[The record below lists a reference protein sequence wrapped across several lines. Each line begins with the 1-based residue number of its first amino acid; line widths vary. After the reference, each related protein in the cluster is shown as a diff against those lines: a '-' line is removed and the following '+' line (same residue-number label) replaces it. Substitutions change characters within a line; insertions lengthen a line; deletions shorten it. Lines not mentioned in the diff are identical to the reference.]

1 MGDMNIPLMPST
13 PLRRLILLAA
23 LLFAGFGLLYLHG
36 ASPAFHPDDSPE
48 SIICGATLS
57 IQHPPGYPLHSLLG
71 RLACLAL
78 PGTAAWGV
86 TVLAALL
93 GSLSV
98 SLLFWLCLE
107 VLQGEGALSP
117 LYALLAALASGL
129 AYTQWFQSGIAKGG
143 IYTLNLAL
151 TLAALI
157 SLVRAAR
164 QLSSGGAAKQS
175 LAAAGL
181 WMGLGLA
188 NHWTSQAALLPCA
201 SLLLLPA
208 LLGRSRW
215 PWSGLFR
222 SKLLAL
228 AGISLY
234 IYLPLRSARLPPL
247 FWGDMHSWRG
257 FLAVLGRAQYAGVE
271 AGRGLENTW
280 RLLGREAWDLRLEFT
295 GPGLLLL
302 ALGWALLLWRRRL
315 LAWALLAWPLG
326 LMLAVAAMAHPP
338 LDSLWVIDPYLLSAH
353 AGLCLGLA
361 GLAWLPRLPL
371 LLGFRLSL
379 AQEGSVLGLALA
391 AALGLGLWHRPLASH
406 CQDFLGYD
414 YANNLLLSCPHGS
427 LLFCEGDGN
436 ITGPLFD
443 RVLLGRRRDVAQ
455 VASVLADEPWYQ
467 DGLRARSPGLSV
479 PPASLGVPQDL
490 DYLSRNNLPRPSAF
504 TCTFTPAWVDERF
517 LLPRGLVFLRQGE
530 SGPFASAL
538 LQSNA
543 IMPAYSLRG
552 AFAPALPQDP
562 IEERLVTANYR
573 DSLARLAM
581 SCQASKDYARAEQ
594 SFAELGTLKPGWDAP
609 WIQAGN
615 MAYFRKDMD
624 AAERHWRRALR
635 EQPRSADAMA
645 NIGLCCMQRKE
656 YQRGLEWAAHALE
669 VEPQHANA
677 LQLAQQCQVLLAH
690 GGPAPKV
697 EPGSLGEGQRQA
709 LLGDREA
716 QAGHA
721 AEALRAYK
729 KALELGVD
737 GPNLHRNIAAM
748 LDKQGDSLRAL
759 DELRQSGRM
768 APGDADLSVLLVQ
781 ALRKAG
787 DPGAAEGELERALA
801 LHPGDIRLRQLKAQ
815 KP

>member
-1 MGDMNIPLMPST
+1 MTLPLMPST
-13 PLRRLILLAA
+13 PLRRRLLLAA
-23 LLFAGFGLLYLHG
+23 LLFAGFSLLYLHG

-48 SIICGATLS
+48 AITCGATLS

-78 PGTAAWGV
+78 PGTPAWGV
-86 TVLAALL
+86 TALAALL

-98 SLLFWLCLE
+98 ALLFWLALE
-107 VLQGEGALSP
+107 LLAGEGELSL
-117 LYALLAALASGL
+117 LYALLAALAAGL

-164 QLSSGGAAKQS
+164 QLSSGGAARQS

-188 NHWTSQAALLPCA
+188 NHWTSQAALIPCA
-201 SLLLLPA
+201 ALLLLPA
-208 LLGRSRW
+208 LLKRQRW
-215 PWSGLFR
+215 PWRSILR

-228 AGISLY
+228 AGLTLY
-234 IYLPLRSARLPPL
+234 LYLPLRSARLPPL
-247 FWGDMHSWRG
+247 FWGDLRSWRG

-280 RLLGREAWDLRLEFT
+280 RLLGREALDLRLEFT
-295 GPGLLLL
+295 WPGLLLL
-302 ALGWALLLWRRRL
+302 ALGWALLVWRRRL
-315 LAWALLAWPLG
+315 LALALLAWPLC
-326 LMLAVAAMAHPP
+326 LLLAVAAMAHPP

-361 GLAWLPRLPL
+361 GLAWLPRLPQG
-371 LLGFRLSL
+371 LGWRLGLVGEASL
-379 AQEGSVLGLALA
+379 LGLALA
-391 AALGLGLWHRPLASH
+391 AALALGLWHRPLASH
-406 CQDFLGYD
+406 RQDFMGYD
-414 YANNLLLSCPHGS
+414 YANNLLLSCPEHS

-443 RVLLGRRRDVAQ
+443 RIILGRRRDVAQ
-455 VASVLADEPWYQ
+455 VASVLADEAWYQ
-467 DGLRARSPGLSV
+467 DGLRARDPGLSV

-490 DYLSRNNLPRPSAF
+490 DYMSRNNLPRPSAF
-504 TCTFTPAWVDERF
+504 TCTLTPAWVDERF
-517 LLPRGLVFLRQGE
+517 LLPRGIIFLRQGQA
-530 SGPFASAL
+530 GPFSSADL
-538 LQSNA
+538 GANA
-543 IMPAYSLRG
+543 LMPAYSLRG
-552 AFAPALPQDP
+552 VFAPALAQDP

-581 SCQASKDYARAEQ
+581 AYQAGKDYARAEQ
-594 SFAELGTLKPGWDAP
+594 AFSQLGSLKPGWDAP

-624 AAERHWRRALR
+624 SAERHWRRALR

-645 NIGLCCMQRKE
+645 NIGLCCLQRKE
-656 YQRGLEWAAHALE
+656 YQRGLEWAAQALE
-669 VEPQHANA
+669 IEPQHANA
-677 LQLAQQCQVLLAH
+677 LQLSQQCQVLLAS
-690 GGPAPKV
+690 GGPAPRV
-697 EPGSLGEGQRQA
+697 EPGSLSEGQRQA

-721 AEALRAYK
+721 AEALRAYQ

-737 GPNLHRNIAAM
+737 GPNLRRNMAAM

-759 DELRQSGRM
+759 DELRQAGRL
-768 APGDADLSVLLVQ
+768 APADAEISILLVQ

-787 DPGAAEGELERALA
+787 DPASAKDELDRALS
-801 LHPGDIRLRQLKAQ
+801 LHPGDMRLKQLMAQ